1 SRSATSW
8 WPTTTASW
16 SSRADWSRRCSPTPS
31 ARSARR
37 PGSLP
42 ASPRA
47 PGWTG
52 STRSRGRGASG
63 TTPRRGRRDL
73 DPRYRLEG
81 RPRPRPHPP
90 PHPRRRLHPRLPDR
104 PRHARQGAGG
114 VDGPGARGRAAP
126 RSGRPRRG
134 GPQRRRHRARA
145 RPGRVPVGGRDPRGR
160 RGRRG
165 RARRPAAAGRRPR
178 RGQADQRGDAHRPRR
193 PRPAPPQPAQ
203 PAVPPR
209 AHRPVP
215 EPAPARARR
224 AGLGAGVGPA
234 LVGVLVRARAR
245 RGGGA
250 RARPVARADR
260 ARGACGGGRGR
271 RSRPPA
277 RHLARRPAAHGRPS
291 RRFRSDPRQIRGSTA
306 PLVTPLTDGGEVDHE
321 GLRTLVRWQLTAGTH
336 GISLGGSTGEP
347 SAQSI
352 AERAAAIRTVA
363 DEVGARVPFVPGTG
377 SAKLDETLE
386 LTAAA
391 RDAGADA
398 VLVITPYYARPT
410 QEALYAWYS
419 TVARE
424 FPDLPIVA
432 YNVPSRTAVE
442 IAPETVA
449 RLHRDHDNFVGIKE
463 TTKDF
468 EHFSRV

>member
-1 SRSATSW
+1 M
-8 WPTTTASW
+8 
-16 SSRADWSRRCSPTPS
+16 
-31 ARSARR
+31 
-37 PGSLP
+37 
-42 ASPRA
+42 
-47 PGWTG
+47 
-52 STRSRGRGASG
+52 
-63 TTPRRGRRDL
+63 
-73 DPRYRLEG
+73 
-81 RPRPRPHPP
+81 
-90 PHPRRRLHPRLPDR
+90 
-104 PRHARQGAGG
+104 
-114 VDGPGARGRAAP
+114 
-126 RSGRPRRG
+126 
-134 GPQRRRHRARA
+134 
-145 RPGRVPVGGRDPRGR
+145 
-160 RGRRG
+160 
-165 RARRPAAAGRRPR
+165 
-178 RGQADQRGDAHRPRR
+178 
-193 PRPAPPQPAQ
+193 
-203 PAVPPR
+203 
-209 AHRPVP
+209 
-215 EPAPARARR
+215 
-224 AGLGAGVGPA
+224 
-234 LVGVLVRARAR
+234 
-245 RGGGA
+245 
-250 RARPVARADR
+250 
-260 ARGACGGGRGR
+260 
-271 RSRPPA
+271 
-277 RHLARRPAAHGRPS
+277 
-291 RRFRSDPRQIRGSTA
+291 RFRSDPRQIRGSIA
-306 PLVTPLTDGGEVDHE
+306 PLVTPFTDGGEVDHE

-363 DEVGARVPFVPGTG
+363 DEVGDRVPFVPGTG

-468 EHFSRV
+468 EHFSRVLHAAGPDLIVWSGIELLCLPLLPLGGSGFVSALANIAPAAVAEMYDAWVAGATERARDIHFAVHPLVDLLFVETNPAPAKWLMKQRGLIASDHVRPPLVPLTEAGQEKVRALAAAGELYLTPVALPEVTA